1 MHAIAAG
8 LLCAAGLIMIP
19 CFIHWLIT
27 PPRKGLESSLESI
40 TERNRK

>member
-1 MHAIAAG
+1 MNAIGAG

-27 PPRKGLESSLESI
+27 PPREQFDFDHLKRK
-40 TERNRK
+40 ERK